1 MGFIRNYVLQ
11 ENALDKLFFKVYP
24 NNTEIDDILIKCS
37 SLNDFYSTNIFLT
50 FPVWDDYLSLYDA
63 GNNQFKS
70 VMHHTHYVRDIW
82 FLFAY
87 FTLVVNIATGFIV
100 YFSKKKYDK

>member
-1 MGFIRNYVLQ
+1 MFIRYNSDIIIVLYKNDYKDYV
-11 ENALDKLFFKVYP
+11 
-24 NNTEIDDILIKCS
+24 I
-37 SLNDFYSTNIFLT
+37 YS
-50 FPVWDDYLSLYDA
+50 DDYLSLYDA

-70 VMHHTHYVRDIW
+70 VTHHTHYVRDIW

-87 FTLVVNIATGFIV
+87 FTLVANVATGFIV